1 MGAVVRAV
9 IWKSCGL
16 EQLPAEAG
24 QPVRKLTYGIGL
36 PKATDGIAIED
47 CIVADDWNLLG

>member
-36 PKATDGIAIED
+36 PEATDGIAIEY
-47 CIVADDWNLLG
+47 CIVADDCNLLG